1 MQRLFRRP
9 CSDSSH
15 VTAPSKL
22 SFYYYYYYLI
32 VLHSNV
38 GKWQNCPD
46 VETGSSKAADFNVT
60 GIKRDRETT
69 INK

>member
-1 MQRLFRRP
+1 
-9 CSDSSH
+9 
-15 VTAPSKL
+15 
-22 SFYYYYYYLI
+22 
-32 VLHSNV
+32 LHSNV